1 MLLRDLLL
9 LSLGICGAYA
19 QILKRQGAG
28 NLTVAF
34 LPTSE
39 EATCEQNNIANAVS
53 LTTDTVPTHYVCFNL
68 TEFFSQANDTGTRNG
83 SKWSS
88 TEVYQGV
95 EYTLG
100 NRRSYDPDA
109 NYTNV
114 WYQQVK
120 LGGSDVKPGAE
131 GHWVFYMYAFED
143 CIQNGGDEYEIEEWP
158 WFETSCQ
165 TNDVGECRQV
175 PKPIRSFAI
184 GPGDDYNAIHGRCE
198 VWARLGEGASMWNR
212 QTAALLVVA
221 AAMATLLVL

>member
-1 MLLRDLLL
+1 MTDVFGAASRD
-9 LSLGICGAYA
+9 
-19 QILKRQGAG
+19 KERG

-68 TEFFSQANDTGTRNG
+68 TDFFSQANDTGTKNG

-88 TEVYQGV
+88 SEVYQGV

-100 NRRSYDPDA
+100 NRRSYNPDA

-120 LGGSDVKPGAE
+120 LGGDVKPGAE
-131 GHWVFYMYAFED
+131 GDWVFYMYAFEN
-143 CIQNGGDEYEIEEWP
+143 CIQTGGDDYEYDDWP

-165 TNDVGECRQV
+165 TKDVGECQQV

-184 GPGDDYNAIHGRCE
+184 GTGDYYNSIHGKCE

-212 QTAALLVVA
+212 QTAALLVIA
-221 AAMATLLVL
+221 ATMATFLVL